1 MTQHDAAVEKQRE
14 FLEAEKRARSI
25 VAIDTRFKDGIWTE
39 QTVDYADGRRVTE
52 FNDRRKKTIVENR
65 YGEDME

>member
-25 VAIDTRFKDGIWTE
+25 VAIDTRFKNGIWTV

-52 FNDRRKKTIVENR
+52 FNDKRKKTLEE
-65 YGEDME
+65 YTK

>member
-1 MTQHDAAVEKQRE
+1 MTQYDEVVKKQKE

-25 VAIDTRFKDGIWTE
+25 VAIDTRFKGGIWTE

>member
-14 FLEAEKRARSI
+14 FLEAEKRAKSI
-25 VAIDTRFKDGIWTE
+25 LSIDTRFKDGIWTV

-52 FNDRRKKTIVENR
+52 FNDKRKKKIVENR
-65 YGEDME
+65 YGEDVE

>member
-1 MTQHDAAVEKQRE
+1 MTQYDEVVKKQKE